1 MQQNQ
6 CPTCGQDMQWN
17 GQYFCSDCQQH
28 YKKTV
33 LCPTCDEEVE
43 KLKACGA
50 VNYFCNTCNEL
61 KSKPKVTTFWEKV

>member
-6 CPTCGQDMQWN
+6 CPTCQSDLQWD

-28 YKKTV
+28 YKKLV
-33 LCPTCDEEVE
+33 FCPECGNEVE

-61 KSKPKVTTFWEKV
+61 KSKSKVKVNWEKV